1 MKLRAPAKVNL
12 SLRILGR
19 RPDGYHE
26 IESLMTPIS
35 LADEITI
42 ETSLG
47 HRIRVACDD
56 PSLPTDWTNLA
67 AVAAGKF
74 YDHTGLRFDTRITI
88 RKRIPHG
95 AGLGGGSSDAASVLV
110 GLDALFETHLGAEA
124 LEALAAKCGSDV
136 PFFIRRQPAWVR
148 GRGERVE
155 PASLGRTLVLVLV
168 KPAFAVETPWAY
180 RHWAGSSELPGISYE
195 PACVDGITLVNDLE
209 RPVFEKFLLLP
220 IIKRWLGAQPGVLS
234 SGMSG
239 SGSTMFAVC
248 DAAASAQE
256 IQSRAREHFGQALWS
271 CVCETHD

>member
-12 SLRILGR
+12 SLRILDKR
-19 RPDGYHE
+19 ADGYHE

-47 HRIRVACDD
+47 HRIRIECDD
-56 PSLPTDWTNLA
+56 ASLPTDWTNLA
-67 AVAAGKF
+67 AVAAGTF
-74 YDHTGLRFDTRITI
+74 YDHTGLRFDTRIVI

-110 GLDALFETHLGAEA
+110 GLDALFETHLGTEA

-136 PFFIRRQPAWVR
+136 PFFIGRRPAWVR
-148 GRGERVE
+148 GRGERVD
-155 PASLGRTLVLVLV
+155 PSSLGRTLALVLV

-180 RHWAGSSELPGISYE
+180 RQWAGSAELPGISYD
-195 PACVDGITLVNDLE
+195 AVSVDGITLVNDLD

-220 IIKRWLGAQPGVLS
+220 IIKRWLGAQPEVLGA
-234 SGMSG
+234 GMSG
-239 SGSTMFAVC
+239 SGSTMFAIC
-248 DAAASAQE
+248 ESAASAE
-256 IQSRAREHFGQALWS
+256 KIQARALEHFGQDLWS
-271 CVCETHD
+271 CVCEAHD